1 MSSPTPRPNVLQYIA
16 YSYGKVLPD
25 SMRAWVAQDLAGPG
39 AVRRHMI
46 RWAIPPLLVLAPF
59 WLLPASLYVHME
71 MTAPIYIW
79 AVLISLALNKVWRRH
94 RLAQHGLD
102 PNLVDEINRKKNARI
117 HEDYIRRYG
126 PRPGGAGWQCNSS
139 PFQLTR
145 CAISRAPV

>member
-39 AVRRHMI
+39 AVRRHMVRI
-46 RWAIPPLLVLAPF
+46 AIPPLLVLAPF
-59 WLLPASLYVHME
+59 WLLPASLYVHTE

-79 AVLISLALNKVWRRH
+79 ALLIAMALNKVWRRH

-102 PNLVDEINRKKNARI
+102 PNLVDVIRRQKDAHI
-117 HEDYIRRYG
+117 HEDYERRFG
-126 PRPGGAGWQCNSS
+126 PRPESAKWQDNSS
-139 PFQLTR
+139 PF
-145 CAISRAPV
+145 